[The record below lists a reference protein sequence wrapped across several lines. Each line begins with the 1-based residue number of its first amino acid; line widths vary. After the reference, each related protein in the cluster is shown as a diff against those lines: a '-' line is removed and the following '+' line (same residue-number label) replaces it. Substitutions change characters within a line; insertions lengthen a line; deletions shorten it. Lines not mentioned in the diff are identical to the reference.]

1 MAHYAICKYCNIKFN
16 RDKEPYVEAGSRRY
30 AHKACAEKYEAA
42 IPQEEKDYQ
51 NLEIYIK
58 QLFKIDN
65 LNIRIRKQIKD
76 FKETYN
82 YTYTGIQKT
91 LYWWYEIKKNSISQ
105 ANEGLG
111 IVPYVYQDALKYYYN
126 IYIAKLVNDTKIT
139 TEHKIEEM
147 EIESPRV

>member
-1 MAHYAICKYCNIKFN
+1 MAHYAICKYCNIRFN

-30 AHKACAEKYEAA
+30 AHKACAEKHEAT

-51 NLEIYIK
+51 NLEKYIK

>member
-1 MAHYAICKYCNIKFN
+1 MIMAHYAICKYCNIKFN
-16 RDKEPYVEAGSRRY
+16 RDKEPYVEVGSRRY
-30 AHKACAEKYEAA
+30 AHKACAETHEAS

-51 NLEIYIK
+51 NLEKYIK

-91 LYWWYEIKKNSISQ
+91 LYW
-105 ANEGLG
+105 
-111 IVPYVYQDALKYYYN
+111 
-126 IYIAKLVNDTKIT
+126 
-139 TEHKIEEM
+139 
-147 EIESPRV
+147 